1 MSQHSQ
7 VATEQPE
14 VEESEGYL
22 KNYWKVFKRKKPA
35 LFSFYFILFLLLL
48 VVLGPYIVP
57 YNPSEPDYGNV
68 LDTPSW
74 QHIFGTD
81 EYGRDILSRII
92 VGARISLSV
101 SVSAVSL
108 GAIIGTIL
116 GLVSGFYGGWIDRII
131 MRFCDVL
138 FAFPDLILAIGIVAI
153 LGPGLKNVV
162 IALDRKSTRLNSSHV
177 AISYAV
183 FCFK

>member
-81 EYGRDILSRII
+81 VCGRGILIGI
-92 VGARISLSV
+92 FVGVGFLVFLSV
-101 SVSAVSL
+101 
-108 GAIIGTIL
+108 
-116 GLVSGFYGGWIDRII
+116 LVV
-131 MRFCDVL
+131 CL
-138 FAFPDLILAIGIVAI
+138 
-153 LGPGLKNVV
+153 
-162 IALDRKSTRLNSSHV
+162 
-177 AISYAV
+177 
-183 FCFK
+183 